1 MYCDNEKTSKYTKEH
16 PLIQDLM
23 NKRMGNSNDVYSH
36 IAAFI
41 PNLKES
47 NLNLCYEGKDRY
59 RTEL

>member
-1 MYCDNEKTSKYTKEH
+1 MIETTSKYTKEH

-23 NKRMGNSNDVYSH
+23 NRRLCCKSNDKYSH
-36 IAAFI
+36 IAAFV

-59 RTEL
+59 WTKF